1 MKVCPKLAGLILT
14 TVLLLAS
21 CSSTAWTANPY
32 KGYDKDRHIC
42 AVGHGATADEA
53 DLSARK
59 ELASLFGM
67 QVKSTVSRTYMES
80 SVERDGANTEGSSE
94 IFASMASSM
103 VNVEDLY
110 GVEIAKRTTSKDG
123 EHISLAVME
132 RKTTSE
138 YYRSKLDSSLQRLQ
152 SLEDDVLENIGTLK
166 ALERSVEYVRLCNDC
181 NVSTVMYNYL
191 SGDSLQFVDMSK
203 GYGLQDKA
211 LDAIVLEVDVM
222 GDDSGAVKSSIGR
235 ILTDAGLSVSN
246 GSRTPTAKVVVE
258 ITWSEQKGTGV
269 ASSFT
274 FALYNADVSFV
285 DLAGSEAVMVESFKG
300 KEGHQSFEGAR
311 SRAVSAI
318 AKELDSKLSSVLKDT
333 YSYRYPT
340 EV

>member
-1 MKVCPKLAGLILT
+1 MKASAKLIGLILT

-21 CSSTAWTANPY
+21 CSSTAWTTNPY
-32 KGYDKDRHIC
+32 KGYDKDRYIC
-42 AVGHGATADEA
+42 AVGRGATSDEA
-53 DLSARK
+53 DLAARK

-67 QVKSTVSRTYMES
+67 QVQSTVLRTYMES

-94 IFASMASSM
+94 VFTSMASST
-103 VNVEDLY
+103 VNVDDLY
-110 GVEIAKRTTSKDG
+110 GVEIAKRTSKDG

-166 ALERSVEYVRLCNDC
+166 ALERSVEYVRLCNEC

-191 SGDSLQFVDMSK
+191 SGDSLQLVDMSK

-300 KEGHQSFEGAR
+300 REGHQSFEGAR

>member
-1 MKVCPKLAGLILT
+1 MKGSAKLIWLVLSTI
-14 TVLLLAS
+14 LLLAS
-21 CSSTAWTANPY
+21 CSSTSWTTDPY
-32 KGYDKDRHIC
+32 KGYDKGEYVC
-42 AVGHGATADEA
+42 AVGRGATMEEA
-53 DLSARK
+53 DLAARK

-67 QVKSTVSRTYMES
+67 QVQSTVSRPYMES
-80 SVERDGANTEGSSE
+80 SIERDGTNTEGSSE
-94 IFASMASSM
+94 LFTSMASST
-103 VNVEDLY
+103 VNVDDLY
-110 GVEIAKRTTSKDG
+110 GVEIAKRTSKDG
-123 EHISLAVME
+123 ECISLAVME

-138 YYRSKLDSSLQRLQ
+138 HYRSKLDSSLQRLQ

-166 ALERSVEYVRLCNDC
+166 ALERSVEYVRLCNEC

-191 SGDSLQFVDMSK
+191 SGDSLPFVDMSK
-203 GYGLQDKA
+203 GYGLHDKA
-211 LDAIVLEVDVM
+211 LKAIVLEVDVM
-222 GDDSGAVKSSIGR
+222 GDDSGAVKASIGR
-235 ILTDAGLSVSN
+235 ILTDAGLSVYN
-246 GSRTPTAKVVVE
+246 GSLTPTAKVVVE

-285 DLAGSEAVMVESFKG
+285 DIAGSEAVMVESFKD

-318 AKELDSKLSSVLKDT
+318 VKELDSKLSSVLKDT

>member
-1 MKVCPKLAGLILT
+1 MKACPKLAGLILT
-14 TVLLLAS
+14 TVLLLVS
-21 CSSTAWTANPY
+21 CSSTAWTTNPY
-32 KGYDKDRHIC
+32 KGYDKDRYIC
-42 AVGHGATADEA
+42 AVGRGATSDEA
-53 DLSARK
+53 DLAARK

-67 QVKSTVSRTYMES
+67 QVQSTVSRTYMETS
-80 SVERDGANTEGSSE
+80 IERDGAGTEGSSE
-94 IFASMASSM
+94 MFTSMASST
-103 VNVEDLY
+103 VNVDDLY
-110 GVEIAKRTTSKDG
+110 GVEIAKRTSKDG

-132 RKTTSE
+132 RHTTAE
-138 YYRSKLDSSLQRLQ
+138 YYKSKLDSSLQRLQ

-166 ALERSVEYVRLCNDC
+166 ALEKAVEYVRLCNEC

-191 SGDSLQFVDMSK
+191 SGDSIPFTDISK
-203 GYGLQDKA
+203 GYSLHDKA

-222 GDDSGAVKSSIGR
+222 GDDSGAVKASIGR

-246 GSRTPTAKVVVE
+246 GSLTPTAKVVVE

-274 FALYNADVSFV
+274 FALYNVDVSFV
-285 DLAGSEAVMVESFKG
+285 DIAGSEAVMVESFKG
-300 KEGHQSFEGAR
+300 KEGHQSFEGAK
-311 SRAVSAI
+311 SRALSSF